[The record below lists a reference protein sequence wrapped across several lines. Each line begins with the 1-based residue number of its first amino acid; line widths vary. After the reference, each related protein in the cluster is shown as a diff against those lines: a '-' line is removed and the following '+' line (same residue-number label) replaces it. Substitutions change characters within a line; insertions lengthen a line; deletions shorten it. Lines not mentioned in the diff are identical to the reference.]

1 MIENLD
7 EVVVAEEQKNT
18 DFSELIP
25 NGNYTVVIM
34 EIGDWKSTVKKSLT
48 LKPSGEKV
56 TDVTIY
62 NANVKMKIISG
73 DYEGR
78 WLFDNVTTHP
88 NIPWSVP
95 GFVHALGA
103 EKIKLSELKT
113 LEGRSCKVSVK
124 KASYTRTNKET
135 GLDEE
140 VEKNEVTR
148 YTRLELNDD
157 YEADLDI

>member
-1 MIENLD
+1 MIQNLD

-25 NGNYTVVIM
+25 KGTYKVEIM
-34 EIGDWKSTVKKSLT
+34 EIEDWKSKVIKSLT
-48 LKPSGEKV
+48 LKPSGDKV
-56 TDVTIY
+56 QDVTIY
-62 NANVKMKIISG
+62 NANVKMKIIEG
-73 DYEGR
+73 EYEGR
-78 WLFDNVTTHP
+78 WLFDNITTHP
-88 NIPWSVP
+88 NIPWSVS

-103 EKIKLSELKT
+103 EKIKLSEIQT
-113 LEGRSCKVSVK
+113 LEGRTCNVSIK

-148 YTRLELNDD
+148 YTRLEPSED